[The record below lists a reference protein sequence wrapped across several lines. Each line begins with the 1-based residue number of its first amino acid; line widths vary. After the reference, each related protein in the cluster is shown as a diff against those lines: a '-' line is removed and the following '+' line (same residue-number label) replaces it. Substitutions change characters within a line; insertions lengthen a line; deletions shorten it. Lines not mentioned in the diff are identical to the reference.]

1 MMCRNLK
8 IFIENLHEK
17 NLEAKEK
24 LWAQKTQCSP
34 RTQLQCLLVPRMQIP
49 KNVERGVQKTN
60 LKLERKEE
68 VEKLENVEESRTS

>member
-1 MMCRNLK
+1 
-8 IFIENLHEK
+8 
-17 NLEAKEK
+17 
-24 LWAQKTQCSP
+24 
-34 RTQLQCLLVPRMQIP
+34 MQIP